1 MSLTTTP
8 DKPVPHLDV
17 NADTG
22 NFVYAVSQRS
32 PGGHYM
38 AEGTTCSWTDWIQ
51 IWGEITNQKSS
62 YKQITPQE
70 MVDATPDKEFGREV
84 VDMFL
89 YASEPGYDGGV
100 ELTTAADM
108 TKVSIAHCLP
118 ISIADRCCRKVL
130 IAP

>member
-1 MSLTTTP
+1 MSLPTSP

-22 NFVYAVSQRS
+22 NFVYAVSQRP

-38 AEGTTCSWTDWIQ
+38 AEGTTCSWSDWIR

-62 YKQITPQE
+62 YKQVTLQQMIE
-70 MVDATPDKEFGREV
+70 ATPDKEFGREV
-84 VDMFL
+84 ADMFL
-89 YASEPGYDGGV
+89 YTTEPGYDGGK
-100 ELTTAADM
+100 ELMTAADM
-108 TKVSIAHCLP
+108 TKVNVTHRLQ
-118 ISIADRCCRKVL
+118 ISIADRRRRKVS